1 MRDDEIVTLYWR
13 RDERAI
19 QETKNEYGRYLFK
32 IANNILADLE
42 DSRESVNDT
51 YLAAWNS
58 IPPQRPGVLSTY
70 LGKLTRRISIDL
82 FRKKNRE
89 KRRASEY
96 ALSLNELEEG
106 IPGGSMPEDEV
117 EVKLLAKSI
126 NDFLRMQP
134 EEARN
139 LFVGRYYFLD
149 SLKDVA
155 RYCGMSESKAK
166 SILFRTRC
174 SLKTHLE
181 QEGFVV

>member
-1 MRDDEIVTLYWR
+1 MRDDEIVTLYWK

-58 IPPQRPGVLSTY
+58 IPPQRPSVLSTY

-96 ALSLNELEEG
+96 ALSLNELEEC

-139 LFVGRYYFLD
+139 LFIGRYYFLD

-166 SILFRTRC
+166 GILFRTRC

-181 QEGFVV
+181 QEGFMV

>member
-1 MRDDEIVTLYWR
+1 MLDEEIVNLYWK

-19 QETKNEYGRYLFK
+19 QETKTAYGRYLFK

-58 IPPQRPGVLSTY
+58 MPPQRPSILSTY
-70 LGKLTRRISIDL
+70 LGKLTRRISIDI

-96 ALSLNELEEG
+96 ALSLSELEEC
-106 IPGGSMPEDEV
+106 ISGGNMPEEEI
-117 EVKLLAKSI
+117 EVKMLANAI
-126 NDFLRMQP
+126 NEFLRMQP
-134 EEARN
+134 DEARN
-139 LFVGRYYFLD
+139 LFIGRYYFLD
-149 SLKDVA
+149 SLRDVA

-166 SILFRTRC
+166 TMLFRTRC
-174 SLKTHLE
+174 SLKAHLE
-181 QEGFVV
+181 KEGFIV

>member
-1 MRDDEIVTLYWR
+1 MRDDEIVTLYWK

-19 QETKNEYGRYLFK
+19 KETKNEYGRYLFK

-58 IPPQRPGVLSTY
+58 IPPQRPSVLSTY

-96 ALSLNELEEG
+96 ALSLNELEEC

-134 EEARN
+134 EEART

>member
-1 MRDDEIVTLYWR
+1 MRDDEIVTLYWK

-58 IPPQRPGVLSTY
+58 IPPQRPSVLSTY

-96 ALSLNELEEG
+96 ALSLNELEEC

-181 QEGFVV
+181 QEGFMV

>member
-1 MRDDEIVTLYWR
+1 MRDDEIVTLYWK

-19 QETKNEYGRYLFK
+19 QETKTEYGKYLFK
-32 IANNILADLE
+32 IANNILSDFE

-58 IPPQRPGVLSTY
+58 MPPQRPSVLSTY
-70 LGKLTRRISIDL
+70 LGKLTRRISIDI

-96 ALSLNELEEG
+96 ALSLDELQEC
-106 IPGGSMPEDEV
+106 ISGGHMPEEEV
-117 EVKLLAKSI
+117 EVKLLAKAI
-126 NDFLRMQP
+126 NEFLRMQP

-155 RYCGMSESKAK
+155 RYCGVSESKAK
-166 SILFRTRC
+166 TMLFRTRC
-174 SLKTHLE
+174 NLKTHLE
-181 QEGFVV
+181 KEGFLS

>member
-1 MRDDEIVTLYWR
+1 MRDDEIVTLYWK

-19 QETKNEYGRYLFK
+19 KETKNEYGRYLFK

-58 IPPQRPGVLSTY
+58 IPPQRPSVLSTY

-96 ALSLNELEEG
+96 ALSLNELEEC

-181 QEGFVV
+181 QEGFMV

>member
-58 IPPQRPGVLSTY
+58 IPPQRPSVLSTY

-89 KRRASEY
+89 KRRSSEY
-96 ALSLNELEEG
+96 ALSLNELEEC

-166 SILFRTRC
+166 SILFCPRC

>member
-1 MRDDEIVTLYWR
+1 MRDDEIVTLYWK

-19 QETKNEYGRYLFK
+19 KETKNEYGRYLFK

-58 IPPQRPGVLSTY
+58 IPPQRPSVLSTY

-82 FRKKNRE
+82 FRKKHRE

-96 ALSLNELEEG
+96 ALSLNELEEC

-134 EEARN
+134 EAARN

>member
-1 MRDDEIVTLYWR
+1 MRDDEIVTLYWK

-19 QETKNEYGRYLFK
+19 KETKNEYGRYLFK
-32 IANNILADLE
+32 IANNILADFE

-58 IPPQRPGVLSTY
+58 IPPQRPSVLSTY

-96 ALSLNELEEG
+96 ALSLNELEEC

-181 QEGFVV
+181 QEGFMV

>member
-1 MRDDEIVTLYWR
+1 MRDDEIVTLYWK

-32 IANNILADLE
+32 IANNILLDFE
-42 DSRESVNDT
+42 DSQESVNDT

-58 IPPQRPGVLSTY
+58 MPPQRPSVLSTY
-70 LGKLTRRISIDL
+70 LGKLTRRISIDI

-96 ALSLNELEEG
+96 ALSLDELQECISGGNMLEE
-106 IPGGSMPEDEV
+106 EV
-117 EVKLLAKSI
+117 EVKLLAKAI
-126 NDFLRMQP
+126 NEFLRMQP
-134 EEARN
+134 EEARD
-139 LFVGRYYFLD
+139 LFIGRYYFLD

-166 SILFRTRC
+166 TVLFRTRC
-174 SLKTHLE
+174 NLKAHLE
-181 QEGFVV
+181 KEGFLV

>member
-1 MRDDEIVTLYWR
+1 MRDDEIVTLYWK

-19 QETKNEYGRYLFK
+19 KETKTEYGRYLFK
-32 IANNILADLE
+32 IANNILSDFE

-58 IPPQRPGVLSTY
+58 MPPQRPSVLSTY
-70 LGKLTRRISIDL
+70 LGKLTRRISIDI

-96 ALSLNELEEG
+96 ALSLDELQEC
-106 IPGGSMPEDEV
+106 ISGGNMPEEEV
-117 EVKLLAKSI
+117 EVKLLAKAI
-126 NDFLRMQP
+126 NEFLRMQP

-155 RYCGMSESKAK
+155 RYCGVSESKAK
-166 SILFRTRC
+166 TVLFRTRC
-174 SLKTHLE
+174 NLKAHLE
-181 QEGFVV
+181 KEGFLV

>member
-1 MRDDEIVTLYWR
+1 MRDDEIVTLYWK

-19 QETKNEYGRYLFK
+19 KETKNEYGRYLFK

-58 IPPQRPGVLSTY
+58 IPPQRPSVLSTY

-96 ALSLNELEEG
+96 ALSLNELEEC

>member
-1 MRDDEIVTLYWR
+1 MRDDEIVTLYWQ

-19 QETKNEYGRYLFK
+19 KETKNEYGRYLFK
-32 IANNILADLE
+32 IANNILADFE

-58 IPPQRPGVLSTY
+58 IPPQRPSVLSTY

-96 ALSLNELEEG
+96 ALSLNELEEC

-134 EEARN
+134 VEARN

-181 QEGFVV
+181 QEGFMV

>member
-1 MRDDEIVTLYWR
+1 
-13 RDERAI
+13 
-19 QETKNEYGRYLFK
+19 
-32 IANNILADLE
+32 
-42 DSRESVNDT
+42 
-51 YLAAWNS
+51 
-58 IPPQRPGVLSTY
+58 
-70 LGKLTRRISIDL
+70 
-82 FRKKNRE
+82 
-89 KRRASEY
+89 
-96 ALSLNELEEG
+96 
-106 IPGGSMPEDEV
+106 MPEDEV

-134 EEARN
+134 EEART

>member
-1 MRDDEIVTLYWR
+1 MRDDEIVTLYWK

-19 QETKNEYGRYLFK
+19 KETKNEYGRYLFK
-32 IANNILADLE
+32 IATNILADLE

-58 IPPQRPGVLSTY
+58 IPPQRPSVLSTY

-89 KRRASEY
+89 KRRSSEY
-96 ALSLNELEEG
+96 ALSLNELEEC

>member
-1 MRDDEIVTLYWR
+1 MRDDEIVTLYWQ

-19 QETKNEYGRYLFK
+19 KETKNEYGRYLFK

-58 IPPQRPGVLSTY
+58 IPPQRPSVLSTY

-96 ALSLNELEEG
+96 ALSLNELEEC

-181 QEGFVV
+181 QEGFMV

>member
-1 MRDDEIVTLYWR
+1 
-13 RDERAI
+13 
-19 QETKNEYGRYLFK
+19 
-32 IANNILADLE
+32 
-42 DSRESVNDT
+42 
-51 YLAAWNS
+51 
-58 IPPQRPGVLSTY
+58 
-70 LGKLTRRISIDL
+70 
-82 FRKKNRE
+82 
-89 KRRASEY
+89 
-96 ALSLNELEEG
+96 
-106 IPGGSMPEDEV
+106 
-117 EVKLLAKSI
+117 
-126 NDFLRMQP
+126 MQP

>member
-1 MRDDEIVTLYWR
+1 
-13 RDERAI
+13 
-19 QETKNEYGRYLFK
+19 
-32 IANNILADLE
+32 
-42 DSRESVNDT
+42 
-51 YLAAWNS
+51 
-58 IPPQRPGVLSTY
+58 
-70 LGKLTRRISIDL
+70 
-82 FRKKNRE
+82 
-89 KRRASEY
+89 
-96 ALSLNELEEG
+96 
-106 IPGGSMPEDEV
+106 MPEDEV

-174 SLKTHLE
+174 SLKVHLE
-181 QEGFVV
+181 QEGFMV

>member
-1 MRDDEIVTLYWR
+1 MRDDEIVTLYWK

-19 QETKNEYGRYLFK
+19 KETKNEYGRYLFK

-58 IPPQRPGVLSTY
+58 IPPQRPSVLSTY

-96 ALSLNELEEG
+96 ALSLNELEEC

-134 EEARN
+134 EEART

-181 QEGFVV
+181 QEGFMV

>member
-1 MRDDEIVTLYWR
+1 M
-13 RDERAI
+13 
-19 QETKNEYGRYLFK
+19 
-32 IANNILADLE
+32 E

-58 IPPQRPGVLSTY
+58 IPPQRPSVLSTY

-96 ALSLNELEEG
+96 ALSLNELEEC